1 MSVSRDK
8 IIDAL
13 KKIYDPEIPVNIWD
27 LGLVYSIDISD
38 KEIVLQMTFTSPT
51 CPMMEEILEMVKQNV
66 VNVAHGVPVRVELVW
81 DPPWNLSMM
90 SDAARIELDLTDQ
103 GW

>member
-81 DPPWNLSMM
+81 NPPWNLSMM